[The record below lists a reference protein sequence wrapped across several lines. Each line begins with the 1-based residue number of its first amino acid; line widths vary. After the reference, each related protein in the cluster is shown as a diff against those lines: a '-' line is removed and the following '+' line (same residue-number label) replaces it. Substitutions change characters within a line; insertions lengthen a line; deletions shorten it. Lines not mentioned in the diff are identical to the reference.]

1 MSTVPGAQRIPLG
14 VEIAL
19 AYLAGAGTFVLVAV
33 VVAGIQSDVPIVI
46 FGILLVAAVVGLARF
61 EGVAYAVPI
70 AMAGMLAYDWYYVP
84 PIVPLEIPDSA
95 NLAELLVYLVVAVV
109 IGELAARATRK
120 ARASEA
126 ARAQIADEQA
136 ALRRVATRVAQGVP
150 AQELLAVV
158 AEEAGTLLDVDATR
172 IIRYEGEV
180 EIVDLVEWSKPGYDP
195 ASFDRARLEGRSV
208 SAEVLRT
215 GRVARIDNYDE
226 VEHRLAFVRA
236 LKIKSVMGA
245 PIVVEGRLWGVMVAW
260 SAIEALPVD
269 AEARLTDFTELV
281 ATAISN
287 TEAGAEVTRLADEQ
301 AALRRVATMV
311 AEERPAEEVFAKVAE
326 EVGRLLHVDA
336 TAMLRYEPDRTAT
349 YVAEWSEQEIRFPVG
364 TSVHVEGDNVTSRV
378 FRTHRPARFDDVPG
392 ATGPT
397 ADVARA
403 VGIRSAAGSPIV
415 VQGRLWGLMIAMST
429 RPEPLPPQTES
440 RMGEFT
446 DLVATAIS
454 NLEAWSDLAA
464 SRARIVEATD
474 QTRRRF
480 ERDLHDGVQQRLVSL
495 TLELR
500 GAEAVA
506 LPESVDLR
514 TQLSQVGDGLT
525 GVLDDLRELSRGI
538 HPAIL
543 SEGGLGPALRALA
556 RRSAVPVELDV
567 SVQQRLADRV
577 EVAAYYV
584 VSEALANAAKHAHAS
599 LAQVRVEA
607 GNGVLALRI
616 RDDGIGGADPARG
629 SGLIGLTDRVE
640 ALGGKI
646 AVASPAGQGTSLQVE
661 LPVELA

>member
-1 MSTVPGAQRIPLG
+1 MSTVPGAQRITLG

-84 PIVPLEIPDSA
+84 PIVPLAIPDSA
-95 NLAELLVYLVVAVV
+95 NLAELLVYLAVAVV
-109 IGELAARATRK
+109 IGELAARATRQ

-172 IIRYEGEV
+172 IIRYEGEEEV
-180 EIVDLVEWSKPGYDP
+180 VDLIEWSKPGYDP

-208 SAEVLRT
+208 SADVLRT
-215 GRVARIDNYDE
+215 GRVARIDNYDD
-226 VEHRLAFVRA
+226 VEQRLAFVRG

-260 SAIEALPVD
+260 SATEALPVD
-269 AEARLTDFTELV
+269 AEGRLTDFTELV

-349 YVAEWSEQEIRFPVG
+349 YMAEWSEQEIRFPVS
-364 TSVHVEGDNVTSRV
+364 TSVPVEGDNVTSRV
-378 FRTHRPARFDDVPG
+378 FRTHRPARFNDVPG

-429 RPEPLPPQTES
+429 QPEPLPPQTES

-506 LPESVDLR
+506 PPESVDLR
-514 TQLSQVGDGLT
+514 AQLSQVGDGLT

-543 SEGGLGPALRALA
+543 SEGGLGPALKALA

-567 SVQQRLADRV
+567 SVQQRLAERV

-599 LAQVRVEA
+599 VAQVRVEA
-607 GNGVLALRI
+607 VDGILALRI
-616 RDDGIGGADPARG
+616 RDDGVGGADPGRG
-629 SGLIGLTDRVE
+629 SGLIGLADRVE

-646 AVASPAGQGTSLQVE
+646 AVASPAGEGTSLHVE
-661 LPVELA
+661 LPVEVT

>member
-1 MSTVPGAQRIPLG
+1 MSTVPGAQRITLG

-84 PIVPLEIPDSA
+84 PIVPLAIPDSA
-95 NLAELLVYLVVAVV
+95 NLAELLVYLAVAVV
-109 IGELAARATRK
+109 IGELAARATRQ

-172 IIRYEGEV
+172 IIRYEGEEEV
-180 EIVDLVEWSKPGYDP
+180 VDLIEWSKPGYDP

-208 SAEVLRT
+208 SADVLRT
-215 GRVARIDNYDE
+215 GRVARIDNYDD
-226 VEHRLAFVRA
+226 VEQRLAFVRG

-260 SAIEALPVD
+260 SATEALPVD
-269 AEARLTDFTELV
+269 AEGRLTDFTELV

-349 YVAEWSEQEIRFPVG
+349 YMAEWSEQEIRFPVS
-364 TSVHVEGDNVTSRV
+364 TSVPVEGDNVTSRV
-378 FRTHRPARFDDVPG
+378 FRTHRPARFNDVPG

-429 RPEPLPPQTES
+429 QPEPLPPQTES

-506 LPESVDLR
+506 PPESVDLR
-514 TQLSQVGDGLT
+514 AQLSQVGDGLT

-543 SEGGLGPALRALA
+543 SEGGLGPALKALA

-567 SVQQRLADRV
+567 SVQQRLAERV

-584 VSEALANAAKHAHAS
+584 VSEALANAAKHA
-599 LAQVRVEA
+599 
-607 GNGVLALRI
+607 
-616 RDDGIGGADPARG
+616 
-629 SGLIGLTDRVE
+629 
-640 ALGGKI
+640 
-646 AVASPAGQGTSLQVE
+646 
-661 LPVELA
+661 

>member
-19 AYLAGAGTFVLVAV
+19 AYLAGAGTFVLVAL

-46 FGILLVAAVVGLARF
+46 FGILLLAAVVGLARF

-84 PIVPLEIPDSA
+84 PIVPLAIPDSA
-95 NLAELLVYLVVAVV
+95 NLAELLGYLAVAVV

-172 IIRYEGEV
+172 IIRYEGEE
-180 EIVDLVEWSKPGYDP
+180 EIVDLIEWSKPGYDP

-215 GRVARIDNYDE
+215 GRVARIDNYDD
-226 VEHRLAFVRA
+226 VEQKLAFVRG

-260 SAIEALPVD
+260 SATEALPVD

-349 YVAEWSEQEIRFPVG
+349 YVAEWTEQEIRFPVS
-364 TSVHVEGDNVTSRV
+364 TSVPVEGDNVTSRV
-378 FRTHRPARFDDVPG
+378 FRTHRPARLDDVPG

-429 RPEPLPPQTES
+429 QPEPLPPQTES

-454 NLEAWSDLAA
+454 NLEARSDLAA
-464 SRARIVEATD
+464 SRVRIVEATD

-567 SVQQRLADRV
+567 RVQQRLAERV

-599 LAQVRVEA
+599 VAQVRVEA
-607 GNGVLALRI
+607 VDGILALRI
-616 RDDGIGGADPARG
+616 RDDGVGGADPARG

-646 AVASPAGQGTSLQVE
+646 AVASPAGEGTSLHVE
-661 LPVELA
+661 LPVEVA